1 MNMKKRY
8 IFLVL
13 IFLLIEIPVII
24 NLYHSYNSFENLVL
38 DQIDETE
45 ITSIEIEKYSV
56 DEKVVIEDPKEI
68 EKIIY
73 AFSDVKLRR
82 SSALD
87 KSTETYWISII
98 VNNSLRIGMNLTDT
112 NFLYVTNLDKKDKY
126 SSGNFRMTSDFD
138 VNCIASLFK

>member
-8 IFLVL
+8 VFLVL

-45 ITSIEIEKYSV
+45 ITSIEIEKSLV

-73 AFSDVKLRR
+73 AFSDVKLRKVV
-82 SSALD
+82 L
-87 KSTETYWISII
+87 W
-98 VNNSLRIGMNLTDT
+98 
-112 NFLYVTNLDKKDKY
+112 TNLRRPT
-126 SSGNFRMTSDFD
+126 G
-138 VNCIASLFK
+138 

>member
-1 MNMKKRY
+1 
-8 IFLVL
+8 
-13 IFLLIEIPVII
+13 
-24 NLYHSYNSFENLVL
+24 VL

-98 VNNSLRIGMNLTDT
+98 VNNSLRFGMNLTDT
-112 NFLYVTNLDKKDKY
+112 NFLYVTDLDKKDKY

-138 VNCIASLFK
+138 VNCIGSLFK